1 MNTLNENIVRL
12 RKQAGMT
19 QEELGRRVMAS
30 TQAVSRWERGGSPDI
45 ALLPAIAQVF
55 SVTLDELFGRE
66 SEKTIPVEE
75 MLTRDIQSAP
85 ETERFERAWRLC
97 WHIMKAVAA
106 ADNGP
111 SGDAYFRFMSGSED
125 VERKNVPE
133 PEFVPS
139 VTYFTHD
146 TGVMSASVA
155 RDFHYLLLMPEPE
168 DGFSSVLKCPEAY
181 REFFAFLS
189 RPHYVEM
196 LAMLY
201 SQEPERYFTV
211 SLAAQQLG
219 ISQQEAEEILSE
231 FYTRRLVQDT
241 PAKSPEGTVH
251 IYRKLDDFSAIPFLY
266 FAAELMRAQ
275 SMFCTI
281 LMRQVPFFAKPI
293 GTDSLSPNWVSRDEM
308 NERLNLSHPGGCDR
322 VE

>member
-1 MNTLNENIVRL
+1 
-12 RKQAGMT
+12 
-19 QEELGRRVMAS
+19 
-30 TQAVSRWERGGSPDI
+30 
-45 ALLPAIAQVF
+45 
-55 SVTLDELFGRE
+55 
-66 SEKTIPVEE
+66 
-75 MLTRDIQSAP
+75 
-85 ETERFERAWRLC
+85 
-97 WHIMKAVAA
+97 
-106 ADNGP
+106 
-111 SGDAYFRFMSGSED
+111 
-125 VERKNVPE
+125 
-133 PEFVPS
+133 
-139 VTYFTHD
+139 
-146 TGVMSASVA
+146 
-155 RDFHYLLLMPEPE
+155 MPEPE